1 MAASA
6 EPSLQI
12 LGREDVAPIDLA
24 PAPEDDAHM
33 LLLKRA
39 AGFGD
44 VRCVAPVLHPTL
56 ARFVVNA
63 SDGEKMY
70 ERLDEALRLL
80 DVCNVEHWLCAG
92 TLLGQCRH
100 GGIIPW
106 DDDVD
111 LAVGPLDAPRLG
123 EALAAHLPDAGW
135 AFERTFYGYKMWK
148 GDRWPFVDLLTM
160 EFDEASGNVRYA
172 EAAAREAWPN
182 EWWAVDELYPLRCA
196 DFGPRRSRVRRV
208 KAPAPGRPANYL
220 ARAYTKDWKTV
231 ARTPV
236 WDHRRDRWH
245 DDAKRGHAAES
256 VELKAAD
263 RVPLGHRSLDDVGGA
278 EYAPPPDDGAAPTPT
293 IGHFLEHL
301 EVTKGHYARPTGV
314 QSDTKE

>member
-1 MAASA
+1 MAAGA

-39 AGFGD
+39 AGFG
-44 VRCVAPVLHPTL
+44 
-56 ARFVVNA
+56 
-63 SDGEKMY
+63 E
-70 ERLDEALRLL
+70 
-80 DVCNVEHWLCAG
+80 
-92 TLLGQCRH
+92 
-100 GGIIPW
+100 
-106 DDDVD
+106 VD

-182 EWWAVDELYPLRCA
+182 EWWAVDELR
-196 DFGPRRSRVRRV
+196 
-208 KAPAPGRPANYL
+208 
-220 ARAYTKDWKTV
+220 V

-263 RVPLGHRSLDDVGGA
+263 RVPLGHRSLDDGGA
-278 EYAPPPDDGAAPTPT
+278 EYAPPPDDGARPRRPSAAPSTP
-293 IGHFLEHL
+293 
-301 EVTKGHYARPTGV
+301 R
-314 QSDTKE
+314 

>member
-1 MAASA
+1 
-6 EPSLQI
+6 
-12 LGREDVAPIDLA
+12 
-24 PAPEDDAHM
+24 
-33 LLLKRA
+33 
-39 AGFGD
+39 
-44 VRCVAPVLHPTL
+44 
-56 ARFVVNA
+56 
-63 SDGEKMY
+63 
-70 ERLDEALRLL
+70 
-80 DVCNVEHWLCAG
+80 
-92 TLLGQCRH
+92 
-100 GGIIPW
+100 
-106 DDDVD
+106 
-111 LAVGPLDAPRLG
+111 
-123 EALAAHLPDAGW
+123 
-135 AFERTFYGYKMWK
+135 
-148 GDRWPFVDLLTM
+148 M

-182 EWWAVDELYPLRCA
+182 EWWAVDELRVAAPPPCGVAEALFAGTRCA
-196 DFGPRRSRVRRV
+196 APTSGRAGRACAASRRPRRAGPPTTS
-208 KAPAPGRPANYL
+208 PAPTPRTGRRRGCRRPAFF
-220 ARAYTKDWKTV
+220 WIFSVGQQV